1 MVSPVQ
7 LRPKPKPSTGA
18 PAHLAKTEAELF
30 ARVVRSYGLHGDE
43 VSQKILEEGCT
54 ALQRARE
61 AREAINRDG
70 ISYRD
75 RFNQPK
81 PHPLCVVERDARA
94 SALHAFRM
102 LNLELTPR
110 KSKEID
116 WGVT

>member
-7 LRPKPKPSTGA
+7 LRPKLKANGGV
-18 PAHLAKTEAELF
+18 PAHLARTEADLF
-30 ARVVRSYGLHGDE
+30 ARIVRSYGLHGDE
-43 VSQKILEEGCT
+43 VAQKILEEGCT
-54 ALQRARE
+54 ALGRARQ
-61 AREAINRDG
+61 AREAIERDG
-70 ISYRD
+70 ISYQD
-75 RFNQPK
+75 RFGQPK

-116 WGVT
+116 WSVT